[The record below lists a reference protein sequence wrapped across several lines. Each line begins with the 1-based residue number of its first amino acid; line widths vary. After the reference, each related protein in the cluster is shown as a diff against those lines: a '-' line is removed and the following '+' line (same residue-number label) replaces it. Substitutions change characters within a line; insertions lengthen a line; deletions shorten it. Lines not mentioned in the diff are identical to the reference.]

1 MYRQTFQCPLSS
13 LSVQVLDHFIMI
25 NLQNL
30 SNESLKFLHIY
41 FFIYFTSISKVVSST
56 YFFSLSIIALPL
68 IDHSPLCGK
77 EITK

>member
-1 MYRQTFQCPLSS
+1 MYRQTFQFPLSS
-13 LSVQVLDHFIMI
+13 LSVQVLNHFIMI

-30 SNESLKFLHIY
+30 SNESLKFLYSY
-41 FFIYFTSISKVVSST
+41 FFYFTSISKVVSST